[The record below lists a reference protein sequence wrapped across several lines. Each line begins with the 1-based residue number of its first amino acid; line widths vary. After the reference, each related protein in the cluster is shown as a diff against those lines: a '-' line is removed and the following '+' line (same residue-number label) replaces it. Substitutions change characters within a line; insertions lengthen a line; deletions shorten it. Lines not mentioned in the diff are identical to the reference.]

1 MKLKYIDQPY
11 QTEAVNAICDIFKG
25 CEVKDSLFTIDAT
38 NDKFYNRDFLSGE
51 GVSYFLGHSNRISID
66 DYQML
71 ENVQKIQEKNDIQ
84 RSKDIQDR
92 NFTVEMET
100 GTGKTYVY
108 TKTILE
114 LNKKYGFTK
123 FIVVV
128 PSIAIK
134 EGVFSSFQATEEHFK
149 EKYDNVIYN
158 YFVYDSAHLEKIRD
172 FATSTNIEIM
182 IINIDAFRKSFT
194 NPNKE
199 TKANLIHRESDRLS
213 GNKPIDL
220 IASTNPIVIID
231 EPQSVDNTKKSKDA
245 IASLN
250 PICTLR
256 YSATHKQLYNLMYR
270 LTPVDAYQ
278 ENLVKHIEVAS
289 ITSNEASTEPYI
301 KLKSVSNK
309 NNTYSAKVEIYVK
322 NKKTGVIEKK
332 TVTIKTHDDLWEL
345 SNEVDYYQGDG
356 YIVNNI
362 NCSEGEESIS
372 LSNGESL
379 NIGEA
384 MGEIDDQVIK
394 RAQIRQTIELHLN
407 KELHYIK
414 KGIKVLSLFFIDEVA
429 KYRNY
434 DREDEKGD
442 YWIWFEEEY
451 NRLIKLPKY
460 KVLREKYS
468 DKISLN
474 AEEVHDG
481 YFSKDGKGRMKNSNA
496 SASSKDDES
505 TFHLIMKNK
514 EQLLS
519 FDEPIRFIFSHS
531 ALKEGWDNPNVFQ
544 VCTLIET
551 KDTMTKRQKVGRGL
565 RICVDQDGNRV
576 LDHRYNTLSVIA
588 NESYKDFAS
597 TLQKELETDNFK
609 FGIIEPINFAGICVT
624 QYDGSVKELT
634 QEDSQKIFDYLLKN
648 EYMTK
653 QGKINNKYH
662 LEKQNSN
669 FILPDEFESFT
680 SKVIKRIDN
689 LSREIDIKN
698 LNEKIPVKIN
708 KEIQLSPEFEEL
720 WNKIK
725 QKTIYTINMD
735 IDKLK
740 NEAIEQ
746 IKNMP
751 QIKPDRIDS
760 QLTKVDINKQ
770 GVQDIGHQVRELG
783 EVYEFGKMTYPDF
796 IRRLQ
801 DSTQLLRK
809 TIIEVIAKSGR
820 LKDFYKNPE
829 EFIKQV
835 SKILLTV
842 KKENLTEGI
851 KYQKIDEYYQQDF
864 IFNDEE
870 LYGYRNKNLL
880 ELTAKKNVFDHVIYD
895 SEIEKTFAID
905 AENDDDVILYA
916 KLPSTFKIDTPIGE
930 YNPDWVV
937 VLNTDDGEKLYFVAE
952 TKGTENIND
961 LKGSEKKKIFCGR
974 KPFEVIDSGIKYE
987 VVKELNSLKLN
998 S

>member
-220 IASTNPIVIID
+220 IANTNPIVIID

-634 QEDSQKIFDYLLKN
+634 Q
-648 EYMTK
+648 
-653 QGKINNKYH
+653 
-662 LEKQNSN
+662 
-669 FILPDEFESFT
+669 
-680 SKVIKRIDN
+680 
-689 LSREIDIKN
+689 DI
-698 LNEKIPVKIN
+698 
-708 KEIQLSPEFEEL
+708 
-720 WNKIK
+720 
-725 QKTIYTINMD
+725 
-735 IDKLK
+735 
-740 NEAIEQ
+740 
-746 IKNMP
+746 
-751 QIKPDRIDS
+751 
-760 QLTKVDINKQ
+760 
-770 GVQDIGHQVRELG
+770 
-783 EVYEFGKMTYPDF
+783 
-796 IRRLQ
+796 
-801 DSTQLLRK
+801 
-809 TIIEVIAKSGR
+809 
-820 LKDFYKNPE
+820 
-829 EFIKQV
+829 
-835 SKILLTV
+835 
-842 KKENLTEGI
+842 
-851 KYQKIDEYYQQDF
+851 
-864 IFNDEE
+864 
-870 LYGYRNKNLL
+870 
-880 ELTAKKNVFDHVIYD
+880 
-895 SEIEKTFAID
+895 
-905 AENDDDVILYA
+905 
-916 KLPSTFKIDTPIGE
+916 
-930 YNPDWVV
+930 
-937 VLNTDDGEKLYFVAE
+937 
-952 TKGTENIND
+952 
-961 LKGSEKKKIFCGR
+961 
-974 KPFEVIDSGIKYE
+974 
-987 VVKELNSLKLN
+987 
-998 S
+998 

>member
-11 QTEAVNAICDIFKG
+11 QTEAVNAICDIFEG

-84 RSKDIQDR
+84 RSKDIQGR

-134 EGVFSSFQATEEHFK
+134 EGVFSSFQVTEEHFK
-149 EKYDNVIYN
+149 EKYDNVVYN
-158 YFVYDSAHLEKIRD
+158 YFVYDSGHLEKIRD

-194 NPNKE
+194 NPEKE

-231 EPQSVDNTKKSKDA
+231 EPQSVDNTKKSKEA

-332 TVTIKTHDDLWEL
+332 TVTVKTNDDLWEL

-356 YIVNNI
+356 YIIDNI
-362 NCSEGEESIS
+362 DCFEGEESIS

-442 YWIWFEEEY
+442 YAIWFEEEY

-551 KDTMTKRQKVGRGL
+551 KDTMTKRQKVG
-565 RICVDQDGNRV
+565 
-576 LDHRYNTLSVIA
+576 
-588 NESYKDFAS
+588 
-597 TLQKELETDNFK
+597 
-609 FGIIEPINFAGICVT
+609 
-624 QYDGSVKELT
+624 
-634 QEDSQKIFDYLLKN
+634 
-648 EYMTK
+648 
-653 QGKINNKYH
+653 
-662 LEKQNSN
+662 
-669 FILPDEFESFT
+669 
-680 SKVIKRIDN
+680 
-689 LSREIDIKN
+689 
-698 LNEKIPVKIN
+698 
-708 KEIQLSPEFEEL
+708 
-720 WNKIK
+720 
-725 QKTIYTINMD
+725 
-735 IDKLK
+735 
-740 NEAIEQ
+740 
-746 IKNMP
+746 
-751 QIKPDRIDS
+751 
-760 QLTKVDINKQ
+760 
-770 GVQDIGHQVRELG
+770 
-783 EVYEFGKMTYPDF
+783 
-796 IRRLQ
+796 
-801 DSTQLLRK
+801 
-809 TIIEVIAKSGR
+809 
-820 LKDFYKNPE
+820 
-829 EFIKQV
+829 
-835 SKILLTV
+835 
-842 KKENLTEGI
+842 
-851 KYQKIDEYYQQDF
+851 
-864 IFNDEE
+864 
-870 LYGYRNKNLL
+870 
-880 ELTAKKNVFDHVIYD
+880 
-895 SEIEKTFAID
+895 
-905 AENDDDVILYA
+905 
-916 KLPSTFKIDTPIGE
+916 
-930 YNPDWVV
+930 
-937 VLNTDDGEKLYFVAE
+937 
-952 TKGTENIND
+952 
-961 LKGSEKKKIFCGR
+961 
-974 KPFEVIDSGIKYE
+974 
-987 VVKELNSLKLN
+987 
-998 S
+998 

>member
-1 MKLKYIDQPY
+1 M
-11 QTEAVNAICDIFKG
+11 
-25 CEVKDSLFTIDAT
+25 
-38 NDKFYNRDFLSGE
+38 NRSQL
-51 GVSYFLGHSNRISID
+51 I
-66 DYQML
+66 
-71 ENVQKIQEKNDIQ
+71 IQN
-84 RSKDIQDR
+84 
-92 NFTVEMET
+92 
-100 GTGKTYVY
+100 
-108 TKTILE
+108 
-114 LNKKYGFTK
+114 
-123 FIVVV
+123 
-128 PSIAIK
+128 
-134 EGVFSSFQATEEHFK
+134 
-149 EKYDNVIYN
+149 
-158 YFVYDSAHLEKIRD
+158 
-172 FATSTNIEIM
+172 
-182 IINIDAFRKSFT
+182 
-194 NPNKE
+194 
-199 TKANLIHRESDRLS
+199 
-213 GNKPIDL
+213 
-220 IASTNPIVIID
+220 
-231 EPQSVDNTKKSKDA
+231 KSKDA

-544 VCTLIET
+544 VCTLIE
-551 KDTMTKRQKVGRGL
+551 
-565 RICVDQDGNRV
+565 
-576 LDHRYNTLSVIA
+576 
-588 NESYKDFAS
+588 
-597 TLQKELETDNFK
+597 
-609 FGIIEPINFAGICVT
+609 
-624 QYDGSVKELT
+624 
-634 QEDSQKIFDYLLKN
+634 QKIL
-648 EYMTK
+648 
-653 QGKINNKYH
+653 
-662 LEKQNSN
+662 
-669 FILPDEFESFT
+669 
-680 SKVIKRIDN
+680 
-689 LSREIDIKN
+689 
-698 LNEKIPVKIN
+698 
-708 KEIQLSPEFEEL
+708 
-720 WNKIK
+720 
-725 QKTIYTINMD
+725 
-735 IDKLK
+735 
-740 NEAIEQ
+740 
-746 IKNMP
+746 
-751 QIKPDRIDS
+751 
-760 QLTKVDINKQ
+760 
-770 GVQDIGHQVRELG
+770 
-783 EVYEFGKMTYPDF
+783 
-796 IRRLQ
+796 
-801 DSTQLLRK
+801 
-809 TIIEVIAKSGR
+809 
-820 LKDFYKNPE
+820 
-829 EFIKQV
+829 
-835 SKILLTV
+835 
-842 KKENLTEGI
+842 
-851 KYQKIDEYYQQDF
+851 
-864 IFNDEE
+864 
-870 LYGYRNKNLL
+870 
-880 ELTAKKNVFDHVIYD
+880 
-895 SEIEKTFAID
+895 
-905 AENDDDVILYA
+905 
-916 KLPSTFKIDTPIGE
+916 
-930 YNPDWVV
+930 
-937 VLNTDDGEKLYFVAE
+937 
-952 TKGTENIND
+952 
-961 LKGSEKKKIFCGR
+961 
-974 KPFEVIDSGIKYE
+974 
-987 VVKELNSLKLN
+987 
-998 S
+998 

>member
-1 MKLKYIDQPY
+1 
-11 QTEAVNAICDIFKG
+11 
-25 CEVKDSLFTIDAT
+25 
-38 NDKFYNRDFLSGE
+38 
-51 GVSYFLGHSNRISID
+51 
-66 DYQML
+66 
-71 ENVQKIQEKNDIQ
+71 
-84 RSKDIQDR
+84 
-92 NFTVEMET
+92 
-100 GTGKTYVY
+100 
-108 TKTILE
+108 
-114 LNKKYGFTK
+114 
-123 FIVVV
+123 
-128 PSIAIK
+128 
-134 EGVFSSFQATEEHFK
+134 
-149 EKYDNVIYN
+149 
-158 YFVYDSAHLEKIRD
+158 
-172 FATSTNIEIM
+172 M

-194 NPNKE
+194 NPDKE

-231 EPQSVDNTKKSKDA
+231 EPQSVDNTKKSKEA

-332 TVTIKTHDDLWEL
+332 TITIKTNDDLWEL
-345 SNEVDYYQGDG
+345 FNEVDYYQGDG
-356 YIVNNI
+356 YIIDNI
-362 NCSEGEESIS
+362 DCFEGEESIS

-442 YWIWFEEEY
+442 YAIWFEEEY

-576 LDHRYNTLSVIA
+576 LDNRYNTLSVIA

-609 FGIIEPINFAGICVT
+609 FGIIEPISFAGICVT
-624 QYDGSVKELT
+624 QYDGSVNELT

-662 LEKQNSN
+662 LEKQNGD
-669 FILPDEFESFT
+669 FILPDEF
-680 SKVIKRIDN
+680 
-689 LSREIDIKN
+689 
-698 LNEKIPVKIN
+698 
-708 KEIQLSPEFEEL
+708 
-720 WNKIK
+720 
-725 QKTIYTINMD
+725 
-735 IDKLK
+735 
-740 NEAIEQ
+740 
-746 IKNMP
+746 
-751 QIKPDRIDS
+751 
-760 QLTKVDINKQ
+760 
-770 GVQDIGHQVRELG
+770 
-783 EVYEFGKMTYPDF
+783 
-796 IRRLQ
+796 
-801 DSTQLLRK
+801 
-809 TIIEVIAKSGR
+809 
-820 LKDFYKNPE
+820 
-829 EFIKQV
+829 
-835 SKILLTV
+835 
-842 KKENLTEGI
+842 
-851 KYQKIDEYYQQDF
+851 
-864 IFNDEE
+864 
-870 LYGYRNKNLL
+870 
-880 ELTAKKNVFDHVIYD
+880 
-895 SEIEKTFAID
+895 
-905 AENDDDVILYA
+905 
-916 KLPSTFKIDTPIGE
+916 
-930 YNPDWVV
+930 
-937 VLNTDDGEKLYFVAE
+937 
-952 TKGTENIND
+952 
-961 LKGSEKKKIFCGR
+961 
-974 KPFEVIDSGIKYE
+974 
-987 VVKELNSLKLN
+987 
-998 S
+998 

>member
-1 MKLKYIDQPY
+1 M
-11 QTEAVNAICDIFKG
+11 
-25 CEVKDSLFTIDAT
+25 
-38 NDKFYNRDFLSGE
+38 
-51 GVSYFLGHSNRISID
+51 
-66 DYQML
+66 
-71 ENVQKIQEKNDIQ
+71 
-84 RSKDIQDR
+84 
-92 NFTVEMET
+92 
-100 GTGKTYVY
+100 
-108 TKTILE
+108 
-114 LNKKYGFTK
+114 
-123 FIVVV
+123 
-128 PSIAIK
+128 
-134 EGVFSSFQATEEHFK
+134 
-149 EKYDNVIYN
+149 
-158 YFVYDSAHLEKIRD
+158 
-172 FATSTNIEIM
+172 
-182 IINIDAFRKSFT
+182 
-194 NPNKE
+194 
-199 TKANLIHRESDRLS
+199 
-213 GNKPIDL
+213 
-220 IASTNPIVIID
+220 
-231 EPQSVDNTKKSKDA
+231 
-245 IASLN
+245 
-250 PICTLR
+250 
-256 YSATHKQLYNLMYR
+256 
-270 LTPVDAYQ
+270 
-278 ENLVKHIEVAS
+278 
-289 ITSNEASTEPYI
+289 
-301 KLKSVSNK
+301 
-309 NNTYSAKVEIYVK
+309 
-322 NKKTGVIEKK
+322 
-332 TVTIKTHDDLWEL
+332 
-345 SNEVDYYQGDG
+345 
-356 YIVNNI
+356 
-362 NCSEGEESIS
+362 
-372 LSNGESL
+372 
-379 NIGEA
+379 
-384 MGEIDDQVIK
+384 
-394 RAQIRQTIELHLN
+394 
-407 KELHYIK
+407 
-414 KGIKVLSLFFIDEVA
+414 
-429 KYRNY
+429 
-434 DREDEKGD
+434 
-442 YWIWFEEEY
+442 
-451 NRLIKLPKY
+451 PKY

-576 LDHRYNTLSVIA
+576 LDNRYNTLSVIA

-609 FGIIEPINFAGICVT
+609 FGIIEPISFAGICVT

-662 LEKQNSN
+662 LEKQNGN

-708 KEIQLSPEFEEL
+708 KEIQLFPEFEEL

-783 EVYEFGKMTYPDF
+783 KVYEFGKMTYPDF

-916 KLPSTFKIDTPIGE
+916 KLPSTFKIDTPIGG
-930 YNPDWVV
+930 YNPDWVI

-961 LKGSEKKKIFCGR
+961 LKGSEKKKILCGR
-974 KPFEVIDSGIKYE
+974 KHFEVVDSGIRYE
-987 VVKELNSLKLN
+987 IVKELKALKL
-998 S
+998 

>member
-414 KGIKVLSLFFIDEVA
+414 KEL
-429 KYRNY
+429 KY
-434 DREDEKGD
+434 
-442 YWIWFEEEY
+442 
-451 NRLIKLPKY
+451 
-460 KVLREKYS
+460 
-468 DKISLN
+468 
-474 AEEVHDG
+474 
-481 YFSKDGKGRMKNSNA
+481 
-496 SASSKDDES
+496 
-505 TFHLIMKNK
+505 
-514 EQLLS
+514 
-519 FDEPIRFIFSHS
+519 
-531 ALKEGWDNPNVFQ
+531 
-544 VCTLIET
+544 
-551 KDTMTKRQKVGRGL
+551 
-565 RICVDQDGNRV
+565 
-576 LDHRYNTLSVIA
+576 
-588 NESYKDFAS
+588 
-597 TLQKELETDNFK
+597 
-609 FGIIEPINFAGICVT
+609 
-624 QYDGSVKELT
+624 
-634 QEDSQKIFDYLLKN
+634 
-648 EYMTK
+648 
-653 QGKINNKYH
+653 
-662 LEKQNSN
+662 
-669 FILPDEFESFT
+669 
-680 SKVIKRIDN
+680 
-689 LSREIDIKN
+689 
-698 LNEKIPVKIN
+698 
-708 KEIQLSPEFEEL
+708 
-720 WNKIK
+720 
-725 QKTIYTINMD
+725 
-735 IDKLK
+735 
-740 NEAIEQ
+740 
-746 IKNMP
+746 
-751 QIKPDRIDS
+751 
-760 QLTKVDINKQ
+760 
-770 GVQDIGHQVRELG
+770 
-783 EVYEFGKMTYPDF
+783 
-796 IRRLQ
+796 
-801 DSTQLLRK
+801 
-809 TIIEVIAKSGR
+809 
-820 LKDFYKNPE
+820 
-829 EFIKQV
+829 
-835 SKILLTV
+835 
-842 KKENLTEGI
+842 
-851 KYQKIDEYYQQDF
+851 
-864 IFNDEE
+864 
-870 LYGYRNKNLL
+870 
-880 ELTAKKNVFDHVIYD
+880 
-895 SEIEKTFAID
+895 
-905 AENDDDVILYA
+905 
-916 KLPSTFKIDTPIGE
+916 
-930 YNPDWVV
+930 
-937 VLNTDDGEKLYFVAE
+937 
-952 TKGTENIND
+952 
-961 LKGSEKKKIFCGR
+961 
-974 KPFEVIDSGIKYE
+974 
-987 VVKELNSLKLN
+987 
-998 S
+998 

>member
-576 LDHRYNTLSVIA
+576 LDHRYNTLSVVA

-725 QKTIYTINMD
+725 QKN
-735 IDKLK
+735 
-740 NEAIEQ
+740 
-746 IKNMP
+746 
-751 QIKPDRIDS
+751 
-760 QLTKVDINKQ
+760 
-770 GVQDIGHQVRELG
+770 
-783 EVYEFGKMTYPDF
+783 
-796 IRRLQ
+796 
-801 DSTQLLRK
+801 
-809 TIIEVIAKSGR
+809 
-820 LKDFYKNPE
+820 
-829 EFIKQV
+829 
-835 SKILLTV
+835 
-842 KKENLTEGI
+842 NL
-851 KYQKIDEYYQQDF
+851 YY
-864 IFNDEE
+864 
-870 LYGYRNKNLL
+870 
-880 ELTAKKNVFDHVIYD
+880 
-895 SEIEKTFAID
+895 
-905 AENDDDVILYA
+905 
-916 KLPSTFKIDTPIGE
+916 
-930 YNPDWVV
+930 
-937 VLNTDDGEKLYFVAE
+937 
-952 TKGTENIND
+952 
-961 LKGSEKKKIFCGR
+961 
-974 KPFEVIDSGIKYE
+974 
-987 VVKELNSLKLN
+987 
-998 S
+998 